1 MRFSNLRRHLWDV
14 NINAK
19 HFEHFLVDLIHLI
32 ALITMHFSDVL
43 SPSQPSNSQSSF
55 SSASQVNYLS
65 SANTL
70 QRISTETQ
78 RNDSSITEMPSS
90 VIVSESL
97 PLITQEGSQWIMNPF
112 RNINQMPS
120 NQQLLLSND
129 ISSMFASNFVQ
140 FPNVNTMSIGNV
152 VTNSSQQYSKE
163 VIYLKSCTLY
173 PPRPNAPLP
182 STRERPVGCRTVFV
196 GGLPENITED
206 IIEEMFEHLCGE
218 ICAIRMG
225 KKNFCHIRF
234 SNESSVDHAIAF
246 SCYRIKIADKEDTIN
261 TGRLH
266 IDYAQAR
273 DDLYDWQ
280 CKQRA
285 LQRELRH
292 KSRLEQDQLCP
303 PSPPQNDFNE
313 QEAFQLIDKL
323 KSEQTFLKTVQV
335 LISWLEKGECH
346 KSNSG
351 QFFTMIQ
358 STHSHIRRLKNERI
372 CFEEDWQQAKQLYQ
386 MRMQRILT
394 QCKFIYNF
402 INYFCLIYFIN
413 ILYFVVDL
421 IEKVFEAALK
431 QKVWDHF
438 TKAQRKHINSWYKS
452 TKVRLFYKNNFLTN
466 N

>member
-1 MRFSNLRRHLWDV
+1 
-14 NINAK
+14 
-19 HFEHFLVDLIHLI
+19 
-32 ALITMHFSDVL
+32 MHFSDVL
-43 SPSQPSNSQSSF
+43 SLSQLSNSQPSF

-65 SANTL
+65 SVNTL

-78 RNDSSITEMPSS
+78 RNDSSSTTEMPSS
-90 VIVSESL
+90 VRVSESL
-97 PLITQEGSQWIMNPF
+97 PLITQEASQWIMNPF

-129 ISSMFASNFVQ
+129 ISPMFASNFMQ
-140 FPNVNTMSIGNV
+140 FPTVNTMSMGN

-173 PPRPNAPLP
+173 PPRANAPLP

-196 GGLPENITED
+196 GGLPENITEE
-206 IIEEMFEHLCGE
+206 IIEEIFIYLCGE

-234 SNESSVDHAIAF
+234 SNENSVDRAIAF
-246 SCYRIKIADKEDTIN
+246 SCYRIKIADKEDAIN

-292 KSRLEQDQLCP
+292 KERLEQDQLCP

-335 LISWLEKGECH
+335 LINWLEKGECH

-358 STHSHIRRLKNERI
+358 STHSHIRRLKNERS

-386 MRMQRILT
+386 TRMQRILT
-394 QCKFIYNF
+394 QCKFVFNF
-402 INYFCLIYFIN
+402 NYFCL
-413 ILYFVVDL
+413 L
-421 IEKVFEAALK
+421 
-431 QKVWDHF
+431 
-438 TKAQRKHINSWYKS
+438 
-452 TKVRLFYKNNFLTN
+452 
-466 N
+466 